1 MSVRHDFNQREVFDD
16 PYPTVPCRHCFRE
29 APPDTAFVK
38 LRIDN
43 TATAFQLE
51 ARPSPIHRF
60 GIFAGQEIPA
70 NVRVIE
76 YAGERIG
83 YREAERRRE
92 RPYLYLFW
100 VAPGRLIDGAVGGSG
115 AEFINHSC
123 APNVVVDIADGRVYF
138 VSLREIVAGEE
149 LLLDYRVRADKD
161 DAPPMPCR
169 CGAVSCRGFLNAP

>member
-1 MSVRHDFNQREVFDD
+1 MADVRRELADATASARELLS
-16 PYPTVPCRHCFRE
+16 PTEEPVEP
-29 APPDTAFVK
+29 
-38 LRIDN
+38 RIDH
-43 TATAFQLE
+43 TTTPFRLE

-60 GIFAGQEIPA
+60 GIFAAQTIPA

-76 YAGERIG
+76 YTGERIG

-123 APNVVVDIADGRVYF
+123 APNAAGGCAGIFCGVMVLVY
-138 VSLREIVAGEE
+138 
-149 LLLDYRVRADKD
+149 KQ
-161 DAPPMPCR
+161 
-169 CGAVSCRGFLNAP
+169 NAAQSRHTAFP

>member
-1 MSVRHDFNQREVFDD
+1 MTD
-16 PYPTVPCRHCFRE
+16 VPDEIPLSTEQPVQPR
-29 APPDTAFVK
+29 V
-38 LRIDN
+38 DN
-43 TATAFQLE
+43 AATAFQLE

-60 GIFAGQEIPA
+60 GIFTAQAIPA

-76 YAGERIG
+76 YTGERIS

-123 APNVVVDIADGRVYF
+123 EPNLVVDIAEGRVF
-138 VSLREIVAGEE
+138 FASLREIATGEE
-149 LLLDYRVRADKD
+149 LLLDYRVRADTS

-169 CGAVSCRGFLNAP
+169 CGAASCRGFLYAP

>member
-1 MSVRHDFNQREVFDD
+1 MTNIRTELAGATAAACREPPPED
-16 PYPTVPCRHCFRE
+16 VPAE
-29 APPDTAFVK
+29 P
-38 LRIDN
+38 RIDN
-43 TATAFQLE
+43 TATAFRLE
-51 ARPSPIHRF
+51 AKPSPIHRF
-60 GIFAGQEIPA
+60 GIFAAQAIPA

-76 YAGERIG
+76 YTGERIG

-123 APNVVVDIADGRVYF
+123 APNLVVDIAEGRVYF
-138 VSLREIVAGEE
+138 VSLREIAICEE
-149 LLLDYRVRADKD
+149 LLLDYRVRADNG

-169 CGAVSCRGFLNAP
+169 CGAASCRGFLNAP

>member
-1 MSVRHDFNQREVFDD
+1 MNVTE
-16 PYPTVPCRHCFRE
+16 P
-29 APPDTAFVK
+29 
-38 LRIDN
+38 RIDSS
-43 TATAFQLE
+43 ATAFRLE

-60 GIFAGQEIPA
+60 GIFAAQVIPT

-76 YAGERIG
+76 YTGERIG

-123 APNVVVDIADGRVYF
+123 EPNVAVDIAEGRVFF
-138 VSLREIVAGEE
+138 VSLREIVVGEE
-149 LLLDYRVRADKD
+149 LLLDYRVGG

-169 CGAVSCRGFLNAP
+169 CAAASCRGFLNAP

>member
-1 MSVRHDFNQREVFDD
+1 MLSKPH
-16 PYPTVPCRHCFRE
+16 
-29 APPDTAFVK
+29 
-38 LRIDN
+38 IDN
-43 TATAFQLE
+43 AATAFQLD

-60 GIFAGQEIPA
+60 GIFAAQAIPA

-76 YAGERIG
+76 YTGERIG

-123 APNVVVDIADGRVYF
+123 APNLVVDIAEGRVFF
-138 VSLREIVAGEE
+138 VSLREIATSEE
-149 LLLDYRVRADKD
+149 LLLDYRVGG

-169 CGAVSCRGFLNAP
+169 CGAASCRGFLNAP

>member
-1 MSVRHDFNQREVFDD
+1 MADIPRELADANASASAGEMLLLDEKPVQ
-16 PYPTVPCRHCFRE
+16 P
-29 APPDTAFVK
+29 
-38 LRIDN
+38 RIDN
-43 TATAFQLE
+43 TATSFRLE

-60 GIFAGQEIPA
+60 GIFAKQVIPA

-76 YAGERIG
+76 YSGERIG

-123 APNVVVDIADGRVYF
+123 APNVVVDIIEGRVFF
-138 VSLREIVAGEE
+138 VSLREITAGEE
-149 LLLDYRVRADKD
+149 LLLDYRVGG
-161 DAPPMPCR
+161 DAPAMPCR
-169 CGAVSCRGFLNAP
+169 CGAANCRGFLNAP

>member
-1 MSVRHDFNQREVFDD
+1 MAD
-16 PYPTVPCRHCFRE
+16 VPGEIRLPLE
-29 APPDTAFVK
+29 ELVEP
-38 LRIDN
+38 RIDD
-43 TATAFQLE
+43 TATAFRLE

-60 GIFAGQEIPA
+60 GVFAAQTIPA

-76 YAGERIG
+76 YTGERIG

-123 APNVVVDIADGRVYF
+123 APNLVVEIAEGRAFF
-138 VSLREIVAGEE
+138 VSLREITTGEE
-149 LLLDYRVRADKD
+149 LLLDYRVGG
-161 DAPPMPCR
+161 DAPAMPCR
-169 CGAVSCRGFLNAP
+169 CGAASCRGFLNAP